1 MARKLLVGTTLACLC
16 ASFVSTASADDRASA
31 SKKGSLL
38 VYPKVEI
45 RWAPVGPEESYV
57 VTQDTFLT
65 IVNDFPADVK
75 VQYYFVNGDE
85 PLDPVFCCDPQE
97 LVERGHPGWNWVD
110 CQNILTDDQ
119 SIYWSALTGNPH
131 GCQPFTVL
139 DPGTPPGRPSLDS
152 IAYPGTR
159 YLRGFIVAWAV
170 NDSGAEIRWNHL
182 SGTATLVNYALG
194 TAWEYNAY
202 AFRALTA
209 GPQGAESDGQ
219 PGQLLMNGEE
229 YDMNYNILVLDFFA
243 EGSDPFYTYNGLNTD
258 LTLMVMEMDLRQDN
272 DGPVTTKAKFDIWNS
287 NEVRFSGTERCITC
301 WDQTLLRDYDA
312 PNHFLFDNLQT
323 DKGKARIDGL
333 GSAVCPLSQDA
344 PLLGVEAKFVG
355 YAQIAGQS
363 YENDR
368 IPLQGA
374 TASGS
379 SMVGQGEDT
388 TGFIRND
395 IIAEPEESNSGANG
409 GVSLGSLLAKPVRK

>member
-1 MARKLLVGTTLACLC
+1 MLKKALFGIALAGLF
-16 ASFVSTASADDRASA
+16 AGFAGNASADDRTNVT
-31 SKKGSLL
+31 KKGSLL

-45 RWAPVGPEESYV
+45 RWESEGDGYV

-65 IVNDFPADVK
+65 IVNDFPASVK

-139 DPGTPPGRPSLDS
+139 DPGTPPGRPVTGEEDDE
-152 IAYPGTR
+152 GGNR

-170 NDSGAEIRWNHL
+170 NDAGEEIRWNHL
-182 SGTATLVNYALG
+182 SGTAILINYETG
-194 TAWEYNAY
+194 TAWEYNAFAY
-202 AFRALTA
+202 RALTSA
-209 GPQGAESDGQ
+209 PQGSASDGV

-229 YDMNYNILVLDFFA
+229 YDMNYNMLVLDFFA
-243 EGSDPFYTYNGLNTD
+243 NESVPFNTNGVPGEVETD
-258 LTLMVMEMDLRQDN
+258 VTLMVMELDLRQDN
-272 DGPVTTKAKFDIWNS
+272 EGPVTTKAKFDIWNS

-301 WDQTLLRDYDA
+301 WDQTLFGDYND
-312 PNHFLFDNLQT
+312 PNHFLVDNLQT

-333 GSAVCPLSQDA
+333 GSTVCPLSQDSA
-344 PLLGVEAKFVG
+344 LLGVEAKAIDFENGEEVH
-355 YAQIAGQS
+355 AIAGS
-363 YENDR
+363 
-368 IPLQGA
+368 
-374 TASGS
+374 T
-379 SMVGQGEDT
+379 MVGQGEDT

-395 IIAEPEESNSGANG
+395 VISAPEESNSGTNG
-409 GVSLGSLLAKPVRK
+409 VNISSLMARPAGR